1 MLELAQ
7 LLYDGLLPLLVGGA
21 ESGNADAA
29 AHVDV
34 LLARLVV
41 DQGALAADQL
51 HGEAGVGVCNIL
63 FVDGFDV
70 SHFYSLLLP

>member
-7 LLYDGLLPLLVGGA
+7 LFDNGFLPFIVGDSEGGD
-21 ESGNADAA
+21 SNTA

-34 LLARLVV
+34 LFALLVI
-41 DQGALAADQL
+41 DQRTLAANQL
-51 HGEAGVGVCNIL
+51 HGEAGVGVCYKL

-70 SHFYSLLLP
+70 SHFYPLLLP